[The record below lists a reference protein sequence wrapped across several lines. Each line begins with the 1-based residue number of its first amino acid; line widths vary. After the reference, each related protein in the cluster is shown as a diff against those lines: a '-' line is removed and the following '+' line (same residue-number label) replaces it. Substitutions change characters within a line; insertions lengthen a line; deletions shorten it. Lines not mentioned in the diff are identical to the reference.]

1 MAILN
6 WDAEGERLYQTGV
19 DHGVLYP
26 KDSTTKTYPQGY
38 VWNGLTT
45 VTASPSGAEVSDTY
59 ADNIKY
65 LSLLSAED
73 FGLTIEALMYP
84 DEFEPCLGH
93 TVVNGVVVS
102 QQKRHRFGFSYRT
115 LIGNDVDG
123 TDYGYKLHLVYN
135 CLAGVSE
142 EAAATVNDSP
152 EAPTMSWEISTTPV
166 VIALTDSNGKKIYKP
181 TAHIEIDSTKADAT
195 KLKLL
200 EDALYGTD
208 TTEAH
213 LPSIDEVITMLTP

>member
-26 KDSTTKTYPQGY
+26 KDATTGTYPQGY

-84 DEFEPCLGH
+84 DEFEACLGH
-93 TVVNGVVVS
+93 KVVNGVVVS
-102 QQKRHRFGFSYRT
+102 QQKRSRFGFSYRT

-166 VIALTDSNGKKIYKP
+166 VLASKDSDNKVYKP
-181 TAHIEIDSTKADAT
+181 TAHIEIDSTKANAA
-195 KLKLL
+195 KLQLL
-200 EDALYGTD
+200 EDALYGTA
-208 TTEAH
+208 TTEAY
-213 LPSIDEVITMLTP
+213 LPSIDQVITMLTP

>member
-26 KDSTTKTYPQGY
+26 KDPTTGTYPQGY

-84 DEFEPCLGH
+84 DEFEQCLGH
-93 TVVNGVVVS
+93 KVVNGVVVS
-102 QQKRHRFGFSYRT
+102 QQKRTRFGFSYRT
-115 LIGNDVDG
+115 LIGNDIDG

-166 VIALTDSNGKKIYKP
+166 VLTSEDSDGKVYRP
-181 TAHIEIDSTKADAT
+181 TAHIEIDSTKANAT
-195 KLKLL
+195 KLALL
-200 EDALYGTD
+200 EDALYGTT
-208 TTEAH
+208 TTEAY
-213 LPSIDEVITMLTP
+213 LPSIDQVITMLTP

>member
-1 MAILN
+1 MAVLN

-26 KDSTTKTYPQGY
+26 KDSSTGTYPQGY

-102 QQKRHRFGFSYRT
+102 QQKRTRFGFSYRT

-152 EAPTMSWEISTTPV
+152 EAPTMSWEISTLPV
-166 VIALTDSNGKKIYKP
+166 TLTSTNSSGDVYRP

-195 KLKLL
+195 LL
-200 EDALYGTD
+200 ATLEEALYGTAS
-208 TTEAH
+208 TEAY
-213 LPSIDEVITMLTP
+213 LPTIDQVITMLTP